1 MSEQRMT
8 ASDPEARLLET
19 RCGPIAV
26 SFEGP
31 EGALPVLCVH
41 GIPGSRRD
49 FRYLAPLLAERLLV
63 LRVEMPGFG
72 ESPADGRG
80 TLSGWA
86 DVLLAV
92 ADASGARRFALL
104 SHSFGGGAVLLA
116 AARAGERLA
125 GAALLATMGARRHR
139 AFALPPGFYAAM
151 SALLR
156 FPLSRP
162 VVAAL
167 GSLFYRRI
175 RLTPPAG
182 WRELHLHTA
191 LLASVDFAALG
202 ASARR
207 IAAPVLLAHCDDD
220 RLVESAIVREL
231 AALLPHGKL
240 LEFPTGGHHLQKTRA
255 AELADAIA
263 ALLIPE
269 KNSPAI
275 AGR

>member
-1 MSEQRMT
+1 MSDERT
-8 ASDPEARLLET
+8 AATDPEGRLVNT
-19 RCGPIAV
+19 RCGEIAV

-31 EGALPVLCVH
+31 ERALPVLCVH

-49 FRYLAPLLAERLLV
+49 FRYLAPLLAERVRV

-72 ESPADGRG
+72 ESPADGSA

-92 ADASGARRFALL
+92 ADALHYERFALL

-139 AFALPPGFYAAM
+139 AFAMPPAIYSVM

-156 FPLSRP
+156 FPPSRP
-162 VVAAL
+162 GFASL
-167 GSLFYRRI
+167 GRRFYRRI
-175 RLTPPAG
+175 RLTPPDD
-182 WRELHLHTA
+182 WRELYLHTS
-191 LLASVDFAALG
+191 LLASVDFEALG

-207 IAAPVLLAHCDDD
+207 VVAPALVAHCSDD
-220 RLVESAIVREL
+220 RLVEPEIAREL
-231 AALLPHGKL
+231 AALLPRGRM

-255 AELADAIA
+255 AELATEIA
-263 ALLIPE
+263 AFLARE
-269 KNSPAI
+269 K
-275 AGR
+275 